1 MSIVNLEGPFDIFY
15 VNSADD
21 PQKPPRQL
29 SKEHSDGNQS
39 N

>member
-21 PQKPPRQL
+21 PQKPPTPL
-29 SKEHSDGNQS
+29 SKEHSHGNQP